1 MSLREQVGR
10 WWRRWF
16 PEKPLGPRGED
27 AAARYLRR
35 RGYRILGRGQ
45 SWKGGELDI
54 VALDGQTIVFVEV
67 RTRQSDTPTRPE
79 ESVDLNKQ
87 RRLTRLAVGYLKR
100 HRLFDRPARFDV
112 IAIVWPDGRRRPEI
126 RHVEN
131 AFSAVGLPGFY
142 S

>member
-1 MSLREQVGR
+1 MNVRARIGG
-10 WWRRWF
+10 WF
-16 PEKPLGPRGED
+16 RQWFREKPLGQRGEN

-54 VALDGQTIVFVEV
+54 VALKGETIVFVEV
-67 RTRQSDTPTRPE
+67 RTRRSDLPTRPE

-100 HRLFDRPARFDV
+100 HRLFDHPARFDV
-112 IAIVWPDGRRRPEI
+112 IAVVWPNGCRRPEI
-126 RHVEN
+126 RHVED
-131 AFSAVGLPGFY
+131 AFPAVGFPGFF

>member
-1 MSLREQVGR
+1 MSVRERMDQ
-10 WWRRWF
+10 WLRRWF
-16 PEKPLGPRGED
+16 PEKPLGRRGEE

-45 SWKGGELDI
+45 RWKGGELDI
-54 VALDGQTIVFVEV
+54 VALLGETIVFVEV
-67 RTRQSDTPTRPE
+67 RTRRSDVPTRPE

-100 HRLFDRPARFDV
+100 HRLFDHPARFDV
-112 IAIVWPDGRRRPEI
+112 IAVVWPDGRGRPEI

-131 AFSAVGLPGFY
+131 AFPAVGLPGFF

>member
-1 MSLREQVGR
+1 MSVRKRIGGWL
-10 WWRRWF
+10 RRWF
-16 PEKPLGPRGED
+16 PEKPLGRRGEE

-54 VALDGQTIVFVEV
+54 VALRGETIVFVEV
-67 RTRQSDTPTRPE
+67 RTRQSDVPTRPE
-79 ESVDLNKQ
+79 ESVDLVKQ

-100 HRLFDRPARFDV
+100 HRLFDHPARFDV
-112 IAIVWPDGRRRPEI
+112 IAVVWPEGCRRPEI

-131 AFSAVGLPGFY
+131 AFQAVGLPGFF

>member
-1 MSLREQVGR
+1 MNVRNHIGGWL
-10 WWRRWF
+10 RRWF
-16 PEKPLGPRGED
+16 PEKPLGRRGEE

-35 RGYRILGRGQ
+35 RGYRIVGRGQ

-54 VALDGQTIVFVEV
+54 VALHGETIVFVEV
-67 RTRQSDTPTRPE
+67 RTRQSDVPARPE
-79 ESVDLNKQ
+79 ESVDLVKQ

-100 HRLFDRPARFDV
+100 HRLLDHPARFDV
-112 IAIVWPDGRRRPEI
+112 IAVVWPEGSRHPEI

-131 AFSAVGLPGFY
+131 AFQAVGLPGFF

>member
-1 MSLREQVGR
+1 MSVRYRIGDWV
-10 WWRRWF
+10 RRWF
-16 PEKPLGPRGED
+16 PEKPLGRRGEE

-35 RGYRILGRGQ
+35 RGYRILARGQ
-45 SWKGGELDI
+45 GWKGGELDI
-54 VALDGQTIVFVEV
+54 VALLGKTIVFVEV
-67 RTRQSDTPTRPE
+67 RTRQSDVPMRPE

-100 HRLFDRPARFDV
+100 HRLFDYPARFDV
-112 IAIVWPDGRRRPEI
+112 IAIVWPEGQKPEI

-131 AFSAVGLPGFY
+131 AFSAVGFPGFF

>member
-1 MSLREQVGR
+1 MSVRDHIAGWL
-10 WWRRWF
+10 RRWF
-16 PEKPLGPRGED
+16 PEKPLGQRGED

-54 VALDGQTIVFVEV
+54 VALKGETIVFVEV
-67 RTRQSDTPTRPE
+67 RTRQSDVPTRPE

-100 HRLFDRPARFDV
+100 HRLFGHPARFDV
-112 IAIVWPDGRRRPEI
+112 VAVVWPEGRRRPEI

-131 AFSAVGLPGFY
+131 AFPAVGLPGFF